1 MTAVSDPIRVVV
13 VDDSALIRSLL
24 TAIINEAPDME
35 VVATAADPLIAREK
49 IRDMDPDVVTLDIE
63 MPHMDGLEFLRRMM
77 KLRPTPVLMISAS
90 TQTGSEA
97 AFKALELGAVDFWG
111 KPTVDIARVME
122 AYSEEIRGKI
132 RTVAA
137 ARLCSPWSNRPVA
150 PASPYKAN
158 LRSPRQDALVCIGAS
173 TGGPEA
179 IRTILSAL
187 PAEMPPVLVV
197 QHMPEGF
204 TQAFAERLNQHCAL
218 EVKEAEHGE
227 TVRAG
232 VAYIAPGHSH
242 MRVNNAGLGLRL
254 QLDQDGPVNQHR
266 PSVDVLFDS
275 VAELPPP
282 ATVGIILTGMGRDG
296 AAGMLRLKEAGGY
309 NLAQDES
316 SSVVYGM
323 PREALLGG
331 GVDEVL
337 PLEWIAPALLA
348 RLQQR

>member
-1 MTAVSDPIRVVV
+1 MMDSKAPLRVVV

-24 TAIINEAPDME
+24 SAIINAAPDMQ

-49 IRDMDPDVVTLDIE
+49 IRETNPDVVTLDVE

-77 KLRPTPVLMISAS
+77 RLRPTPVLMISAL
-90 TQTGSEA
+90 TQAGSET

-111 KPTVDIARVME
+111 KPSVDIARVME
-122 AYSEEIRGKI
+122 SYSDEIRDKI
-132 RTVAA
+132 RSVAA
-137 ARLCSPWSNRPVA
+137 ARLCTPWPARASSVPMPYRANARP
-150 PASPYKAN
+150 
-158 LRSPRQDALVCIGAS
+158 LRQDALVCIGAS

-179 IRTILSAL
+179 LRIVLCAL
-187 PAEMPPVLVV
+187 PANMPPVLVV

-204 TQAFAERLNQHCAL
+204 TQAFAERLDYLCEL
-218 EVKEAEHGE
+218 KVKEAEHGE
-227 TVRAG
+227 PVQPG
-232 VAYIAPGHSH
+232 VVYIAPGHSH
-242 MRVNNAGLGLRL
+242 LRVHNGGLGLRVA
-254 QLDQDGPVNQHR
+254 LDQDGPVNQHR

-275 VAELPPP
+275 VAELPG
-282 ATVGIILTGMGRDG
+282 AASVGVILTGMGRDG
-296 AAGMLRLKEAGGY
+296 AAGMRRLKDAGGY

-323 PREALLGG
+323 PREALLSG

-337 PLEWIAPALLA
+337 PLEQIAPALLA